1 MNRVRDQYHNGT
13 CARLPQ
19 HADTAASQAT
29 RRNLLQTH
37 QPPKHKKGRAHT
49 NESNYCPRLVNW
61 SVLDFKKLYFLFET
75 ILHPLLLSLPGSAMI
90 FLSKTPASL
99 AGGRCRRNALSTWS
113 WHPCWPGL
121 PARAGASKQ
130 SASQPGNAVQP
141 GGACGKSRRT
151 SQPSPRTSVL
161 RAPPSP
167 RHSLGG

>member
-1 MNRVRDQYHNGT
+1 MSRTSTTTAHAHGCHSMPT
-13 CARLPQ
+13 RLLRRR
-19 HADTAASQAT
+19 HDAT
-29 RRNLLQTH
+29 FCKLTNNQNIG
-37 QPPKHKKGRAHT
+37 KGVHK

-61 SVLDFKKLYFLFET
+61 SVLDFKKFYFLFET
-75 ILHPLLLSLPGSAMI
+75 ILHPLLLSLPGSAVI
-90 FLSKTPASL
+90 FLNKTPASL